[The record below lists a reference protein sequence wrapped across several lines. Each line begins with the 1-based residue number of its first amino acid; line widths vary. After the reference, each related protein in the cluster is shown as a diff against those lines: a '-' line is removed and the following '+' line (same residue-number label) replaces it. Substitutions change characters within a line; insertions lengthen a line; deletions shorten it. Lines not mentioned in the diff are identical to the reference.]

1 MFDAR
6 IWKRSVFSGPAAMLV
21 LALFQSL
28 FVLSALLQSTWVY
41 YRVYAAGPD
50 QGWYYHTVREPIAPQ
65 LLGMLLVLMAA
76 ELLLW
81 WCFGRLSVTATPVL
95 VPLFVLLTL
104 STVYQTYVRS
114 PANAVKHFATILLGL
129 GAMVASMV
137 LVQLLARIRLSGPA
151 FRWMLY
157 GCWALCL
164 LSLLMGFIS
173 RGGAFLNLGGLLNVQ
188 PGEFFKLLTIFLI
201 GAGFVHTLQDRRTS
215 CLLLLTL
222 LFLVLTL
229 VLVGD
234 LGNAFI
240 LFLAALLVIFL
251 RYGARAAGALA
262 AAAALGSA
270 VGYRIL
276 SVFLPADSRI
286 LWRVSNT
293 FQALTVPL
301 EGRVNRD
308 LRTALFA
315 ALRGGVFGS
324 GLAHNTY
331 VLSNGYL
338 YTDFV
343 FDTVFSFFG
352 AAMALLAVL
361 AVILL
366 ILRSRTDLEH
376 TGQNLSHYVYS
387 NLMVLVIAAQ
397 AIVHVG
403 GNLNVL
409 PFTGV
414 TFPFLSAGGSAM
426 IASFMEL
433 GLALGGRVEG
443 SCLAPLAA
451 PAQRGAAALGR
462 LLEPV
467 CAPVDRWVLHRLA
480 WAQAR
485 LPRPRQL
492 FRRHRRKGGSEHV
505 SSQQ

>member
-50 QGWYYHTVREPIAPQ
+50 QGWYYHTVREPIALQ

-104 STVYQTYVRS
+104 STVYQTYARS

-164 LSLLMGFIS
+164 LSLLAGLIS
-173 RGGAFLNLGGLLNVQ
+173 RGGAFLDLGFLNIQ

-240 LFLAALLVIFL
+240 LFLAALLVIFF

-270 VGYRIL
+270 VSYRIL
-276 SVFLPADSRI
+276 SAFLPADNRI

-331 VLSNGYL
+331 VLNNAYR
-338 YTDFV
+338 YTDFI
-343 FDTVFSFFG
+343 FDIVLCFFG

-376 TGQNLSHYVYS
+376 TGQNLSHYIYS
-387 NLMVLVIAAQ
+387 NLMVLVIATQ

-467 CAPVDRWVLHRLA
+467 CTPVDRWVLHRLA

-485 LPRPRQL
+485 LPQPRQL

-505 SSQQ
+505 SSQ